1 MEKDVLNFLLVFK
14 NMIKKGIKRGMKK
27 KSLVLGMVMV
37 MSVAMLN
44 GCGSSKEDYIADV
57 EAIVEFS
64 NSAASSAMSL
74 DMDAYKE
81 ALDEMDMKTKE
92 GKAIK
97 ADMEDMGE
105 ILETAADMAENPSN
119 YDEDDATKL
128 QEDML
133 EISEKAQEDS
143 EAFVEAAEE
152 SGVEE
157 EDLEGLELGF

>member
-1 MEKDVLNFLLVFK
+1 MLNFLLVFK

-37 MSVAMLN
+37 MSAAMLN

-74 DMDAYKE
+74 DMDAYNE

-105 ILETAADMAENPSN
+105 ILETAADMAENPSD
-119 YDEDDATKL
+119 YDADDATKL